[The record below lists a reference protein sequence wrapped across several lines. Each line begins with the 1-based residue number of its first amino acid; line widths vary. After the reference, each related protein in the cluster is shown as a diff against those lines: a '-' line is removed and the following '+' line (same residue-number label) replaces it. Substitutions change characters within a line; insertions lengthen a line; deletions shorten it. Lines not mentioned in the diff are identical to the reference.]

1 MEVEVAEEKEPGS
14 TKTSGFWLGR
24 AAATLLRGPIRC
36 FFLLLVMVKSIDLLY
51 SYLSCSWIVDR

>member
-36 FFLLLVMVKSIDLLY
+36 FFFVTGY
-51 SYLSCSWIVDR
+51 G